1 MFWFGRALQVITFSL
16 EVCVLLLMRRRQ
28 LHRKFPLF
36 ATYIAYVALETMLRS
51 VFLSKP
57 HIYFYVY
64 WCTEPGAFL
73 LRILAVHESFMHV
86 LRSFYLLK
94 WFRVLFPGT
103 ITMSLISAGW
113 HAYTHPAHA
122 SPVGAAI
129 IGTAVTAQYIVLAI
143 SILFFVLVNLVP
155 VPWRIHEY
163 RIVLG
168 FGLSSLAISFSGAVR
183 SEFGT
188 RFEFLSRMLP
198 GVAYILALVVWLSAA
213 THSLPERVQL
223 SGERVSPEAVIS
235 GVRRQLLLIRSF
247 LRKG

>member
-51 VFLSKP
+51 V
-57 HIYFYVY
+57 
-64 WCTEPGAFL
+64 
-73 LRILAVHESFMHV
+73 
-86 LRSFYLLK
+86 
-94 WFRVLFPGT
+94 
-103 ITMSLISAGW
+103 
-113 HAYTHPAHA
+113 
-122 SPVGAAI
+122 
-129 IGTAVTAQYIVLAI
+129 
-143 SILFFVLVNLVP
+143 
-155 VPWRIHEY
+155 
-163 RIVLG
+163 
-168 FGLSSLAISFSGAVR
+168 
-183 SEFGT
+183 FGT

>member
-1 MFWFGRALQVITFSL
+1 MFWFSRALQWSG
-16 EVCVLLLMRRRQ
+16 VLLLISILLLIGRQRLYRR
-28 LHRKFPLF
+28 FPLF
-36 ATYIAYVALETMLRS
+36 AAYIAYVILETVLCS

-64 WCTEPGAFL
+64 WSTEPGAFI
-73 LRILAVHESFMHV
+73 LRILAVHESFMQV
-86 LRSFYLLK
+86 FRSFYLLK

-103 ITMSLISAGW
+103 ITVSLVSSGW

-129 IGTAVTAQYIVLAI
+129 IGTAVTAQYIVLSI
-143 SILFFVLVNLVP
+143 SILFFALVNLVR

-168 FGLSSLAISFSGAVR
+168 FGVSSLAISFAGAVR

-188 RFEFLSRMLP
+188 GFEPLSRMLP

-213 THSLPERVQL
+213 THSLPASVQL
-223 SGERVSPEAVIS
+223 SGERVSPEAVLS
-235 GVRRQLLLIRSF
+235 EVRRQLLVIRSF

>member
-1 MFWFGRALQVITFSL
+1 
-16 EVCVLLLMRRRQ
+16 
-28 LHRKFPLF
+28 
-36 ATYIAYVALETMLRS
+36 
-51 VFLSKP
+51 
-57 HIYFYVY
+57 
-64 WCTEPGAFL
+64 
-73 LRILAVHESFMHV
+73 MHV

-103 ITMSLISAGW
+103 ITMSLVSAGW

-235 GVRRQLLLIRSF
+235 GVRRQLLVIRSF